1 MSKPQGRPRKYETLN
16 HINVGVTDI
25 ERAKLDKVCSK
36 IGITRHE
43 YLTACLSCDSDGEAT
58 LEANLKEKTAEVLSL
73 KGKLDQKHGEVEMLK
88 KKVAKLEARLKKKVS
103 KISDKDAKMQVQIED
118 LRGRCE
124 KRIKACKNHVG
135 EFWYDRGKRD
145 EYHGRFMSDLASD
158 YRLLRIK
165 GGEDEYLEREL
176 EKWIT

>member
-43 YLTACLSCDSDGEAT
+43 YLTACLSCDSDGKAT
-58 LEANLKEKTAEVLSL
+58 LEADLKERSAQVLSL
-73 KGKLDQKHGEVEMLK
+73 KGKLDLKHGDVEMLK
-88 KKVAKLEARLKKKVS
+88 KKVAKLEERLKKKES
-103 KISDKDAKMQVQIED
+103 KISTKDAKMQMQIED
-118 LRGRCE
+118 LRKKCE
-124 KRIKACKNHVG
+124 KRISACKNNVG

-145 EYHGRFMSDLASD
+145 TYHEGIMADLASD
-158 YRLLRIK
+158 YRLLKIK
-165 GGEDEYLEREL
+165 GGKDEHL
-176 EKWIT
+176 EKELKKWM